1 MQYLANFS
9 IWLLGHFIKKKKQ
22 TSYFLRGAISMTK
35 GSNDTVVY
43 SRFGFLSTTKIAQIE
58 SKRQR
63 HWNL

>member
-1 MQYLANFS
+1 
-9 IWLLGHFIKKKKQ
+9 
-22 TSYFLRGAISMTK
+22 MTK